1 MQRCKA
7 SLLLGFLF
15 GACAIPE
22 TIESLD
28 DRSPPPEF
36 GRPMWVR
43 VPAGVGAW
51 VGGIVGGVA
60 SIVVLPI
67 TYPISLLA
75 DDGLGEYASNE
86 FLVFPAMA
94 GASIGHAVLGTPCD
108 LVDYMFRR
116 VWCEPSPP
124 LTSYEFV
131 PMQAAALPQAASP
144 APAPSPA
151 ASPTT
156 SVPPPADAA
165 KK

>member
-1 MQRCKA
+1 MHRCKA
-7 SLLLGFLF
+7 YLLLGVLF

-60 SIVVLPI
+60 SIVLLPV
-67 TYPISLLA
+67 TYPLSLLA
-75 DDGLGEYASNE
+75 SDGLGEHASSE
-86 FLVFPAMA
+86 FVLFPAMV
-94 GASIGHAVLGTPCD
+94 GASIGHAVLGTPPD
-108 LVDYMFRR
+108 LLDYVFHRA
-116 VWCEPSPP
+116 WSDSSSAP
-124 LTSYEFV
+124 LNTYELV
-131 PMQAAALPQAASP
+131 PMPAAAIPQAGP
-144 APAPSPA
+144 
-151 ASPTT
+151 
-156 SVPPPADAA
+156 VE